1 MSPLTILLTAFG
13 LSMDA
18 VAVSIS
24 SGMSAAPADRRDALK
39 MAAWFG
45 VFQALMPAVGYALGL
60 ALRDWVAALDH
71 WIAFGLLTLIGGKMI
86 HEAYATRDAAPV
98 PGDRFAARR
107 LAVLALATSV
117 DALAVGISF
126 SLLDIDVP
134 VAIATIGVTT
144 FALCYPA
151 VLLGRRLGEL
161 FSKRAELVGGL
172 VLVGIGVKILL
183 EHTLL
188 G

>member
-1 MSPLTILLTAFG
+1 MSFLTVLLTGFG

-24 SGMSAAPADRRDALK
+24 SGMTLASPRRRDALK
-39 MAAWFG
+39 MALWFG
-45 VFQALMPAVGYALGL
+45 AFQALMPALGFALGV
-60 ALRDWVAALDH
+60 AFRDWVAAVDH
-71 WIAFGLLTLIGGKMI
+71 WVAFGLLSLIGGKMI
-86 HEAYATRDAAPV
+86 AEAFAGDGGERAPT
-98 PGDRFAARR
+98 DRFSPKQLTL
-107 LAVLALATSV
+107 LAVATSI

-126 SLLDIDVP
+126 SLLDIGLAQT
-134 VAIATIGVTT
+134 VAVIGITT

-151 VLLGRRLGEL
+151 VLLGRRLGGL

-172 VLVGIGVKILL
+172 ILVGIGVKILA

-188 G
+188 A